1 MTTQRTATKETIS
14 DAARDILFKFFN
26 REIQDKYK
34 NFLTS
39 DAKVS

>member
-14 DAARDILFKFFN
+14 DMACDILLKFFN

-34 NFLTS
+34 NVLTS
-39 DAKVS
+39 DAKVR

>member
-1 MTTQRTATKETIS
+1 MGLLPPPPPGTIS
-14 DAARDILFKFFN
+14 DMACEILFKFFN

-34 NFLTS
+34 NVLTS